1 LPVYQDGITVFPES
15 PAVMSSLTLQLIEA
29 GASIVGGCC
38 GTGPD
43 HIKAIAKMVKV
54 KNSMLDY

>member
-1 LPVYQDGITVFPES
+1 
-15 PAVMSSLTLQLIEA
+15 LQLIEA